1 LRHSHFRVFGIHY
14 VDLFLAILSVAL
26 LPGCAGILVGS
37 SAATSAVVAH
47 HERTTG
53 TFVEDQAIE
62 LKALDAIR
70 TKAELKEKTNVSV
83 TSYN

>member
-1 LRHSHFRVFGIHY
+1 MRHSHFRVFGIHH

-26 LPGCAGILVGS
+26 LPGCAGILVG